1 MSIFQ
6 VQHSSIPCQKYI
18 YSHQF
23 HNRKNNST
31 TEKNNSTTEKNNST
45 TEKTS
50 IPVEVKEKIPG
61 VCSVLV

>member
-1 MSIFQ
+1 MPE
-6 VQHSSIPCQKYI
+6 VYI
-18 YSHQF
+18 VI
-23 HNRKNNST
+23 NST
-31 TEKNNSTTEKNNST
+31 TEKNNSTTEKTIPQQKKNNST